1 MIEDKNYLLEYW
13 ELIQSRKVIVGHYLK
28 KQIKNLVN
36 DLNDDRYIYDT
47 TEAHKRMRFMETM
60 CLQSKQPYY
69 MKPLELLPWQKAWWE
84 VVYSF
89 RMKDTGLRRFTE
101 GLLEVARKNGKSTMF
116 AADGDTDLF
125 IGEGGMDICC
135 ASNDDRQA
143 KLIWQ
148 EIGGMR
154 ERLDPKKDITRQNLT
169 EIKNKLRNITV
180 FRLSSKTQ
188 NKDGFNISKTYLDE
202 SHDIAE
208 DNGQSE
214 VAEACWRGMS
224 SKDEPLFLN
233 CTTQGFN
240 RGCYLDNKIQYAKR
254 VIDGE
259 IDDIHFVAFL
269 YEQDSEQEVWQD
281 KRSWEK
287 SNPSLRYGVKKIAK
301 LERDIETAKFDKAT
315 RIHMLT
321 KDFNIP
327 QSNAQSWLMLE
338 EYDYPT
344 PIYDLEEFKGSF
356 VLGAVDLSATTDLSN
371 AKILLMKTIKDENG
385 DTILDK
391 TKYVYSH
398 YWIPESKLQD
408 SNDKEAGAE
417 YATWAREG
425 LLTIH
430 EGNEIDISQ
439 IADWFYIQFK
449 DYKLK
454 PYKIGYDQRYAK
466 TFLDRIEEYGFDTEM
481 LAQGKAL
488 SNAMKL
494 AEADLKSKIIN
505 YNQNKMDKWCL
516 GNTCC
521 EVDNVGN
528 IQPRKA
534 QGQNSKRIDGGVTL
548 IMLEEIYRRYR
559 SDFIKLIGGE

>member
-1 MIEDKNYLLEYW
+1 MGDVNYLLEYKR
-13 ELIQSRKVIVGHYLK
+13 LIDGGDVVVGHYLK
-28 KQIKNLVN
+28 KQIRKLVRELE
-36 DLNDDRYIYDT
+36 DERFIYDT
-47 TEAHKRMRFMETM
+47 TEAHKRIRFMESM

-69 MKPLELLPWQKAWWE
+69 MQPLKLLPWQKAWWE
-84 VVYSF
+84 AIYSF
-89 RMKDTGLRRFTE
+89 KMADTGLRRFSE

-116 AADGDTDLF
+116 AGDGNYDLF
-125 IGEGGMDICC
+125 VGEGGSDICC

-143 KLIWQ
+143 RLIWN
-148 EIGGMR
+148 EINGMR
-154 ERLDPKKDITRQNLT
+154 QRLDPRKSVTGANLT
-169 EIKNKLRNITV
+169 ELKNKLRGITV

-240 RGCYLDNKIQYAKR
+240 RDCYLDHKIQYAKR

-259 IDDIHFVAFL
+259 IDDEHFIAFL
-269 YEQDSEQEVWQD
+269 YEQDSEQEIWQD
-281 KRSWEK
+281 EKSWEK
-287 SNPSLRYGVKKIAK
+287 SNPSLRYGVKKATK
-301 LERDIETAKFDKAT
+301 LRRDIETAKYDRAT

-338 EYDYPT
+338 EYDYAT
-344 PIYDLEEFKGSF
+344 PVFDLEDFRGSIY
-356 VLGAVDLSATTDLSN
+356 LGAVDLSATTDLSN
-371 AKILLMKTIKDENG
+371 AKILLMKPG
-385 DTILDK
+385 DK

-398 YWIPESKLQD
+398 YWIPESKLTD
-408 SNDKEAGAE
+408 SDDKEAGAE
-417 YATWAREG
+417 YLSWAKDG
-425 LLTIH
+425 YMTIH

-439 IADWFYIQFK
+439 IADWFYKLYK
-449 DYKLK
+449 DYGLK
-454 PYKIGYDQRYAK
+454 PLKIGFDQRYAK
-466 TFLDRIEEYGFDTEM
+466 TFLDRCEEYGFETEM
-481 LAQGKAL
+481 LAQGRAL

-494 AEADLKSKIIN
+494 TEADLRGKVIN
-505 YNQNKMDKWCL
+505 YGQNKPDKWCL

-521 EVDNVGN
+521 EVDGIGN

-534 QGQNSKRIDGGVTL
+534 PGQASKRIDGGVTL
-548 IMLEEIYRRYR
+548 IMLEETYRRYR
-559 SDFIKLIGGE
+559 SDFRRIIGG